1 MGTDSAAPA
10 ASSKIASNQVS
21 GNIVVPDSSI
31 ERAGQMHTNHLI
43 FDRPGGIVPNAGV
56 YPLSPQQLR
65 TAYSVP
71 SSGGSGTICIVDAFD
86 YPTALADFNFFA
98 ATYGLPRETST
109 NVTASTNQ
117 VFQVVYGNGK
127 KPRSNSGWNQE
138 EALDIEWAHAMAP
151 NAKIV
156 LIEAQSNTGNYLYTS
171 QNTAASQPNCK
182 EISNSWG
189 GGEASGEAANDV
201 YFQHAGIVTFV
212 SSGDNGG
219 KQQYPAASP
228 YVVAAGGTSLNV
240 DAAGNW
246 LGETGWS
253 GSGGGPSSYE
263 PKPAFQNG
271 ISLLSSKR
279 GIPDVSSDADPNTGV
294 AVYIA
299 GSWYQFGGT
308 SVACPCLA
316 GMTNNAGHFY
326 SSSNAQ
332 NTAIYA
338 GLGGANFRDIT
349 SGTAGTFS
357 CGAGWDFVTGV
368 GAPNGIAGL

>member
-1 MGTDSAAPA
+1 MDSGAPA
-10 ASSKIASNQVS
+10 ASANVASNQVS
-21 GNIVVPDSSI
+21 GNIIIPDSSI
-31 ERAGQMHTNHLI
+31 QRAGEMHTNHLI
-43 FDRPGGIVPNAGV
+43 LDKKGIVPNAGI

-65 TAYSVP
+65 TAYGVP
-71 SSGGSGTICIVDAFD
+71 SSGGSGTIVLVDAFD
-86 YPTALADFNFFA
+86 YPNALADFNFFSQ
-98 ATYGLPRETST
+98 TYGLPQETST
-109 NVTASTNQ
+109 NALAASNT
-117 VFQVVYGNGK
+117 VFQVVYGSGK
-127 KPRSNSGWNQE
+127 KPRNNAGWSQE
-138 EALDIEWAHAMAP
+138 AALDIEWAHAMAP

-156 LIEAQSNTGNYLYTS
+156 LVEAQSNTGNYLYTS
-171 QNTAASQPNCK
+171 QNVAASLPNVK

-189 GGEASGEAANDV
+189 GGESSNESGSDG

-228 YVVAAGGTSLNV
+228 FVVAVGGTSLNV

-263 PKPAFQNG
+263 AKPAFQNG
-271 ISLLSSKR
+271 IALLGTKR

-294 AVYIA
+294 AVYWN
-299 GSWYQFGGT
+299 GGWYQFGGT
-308 SVACPCLA
+308 SVSSPCMA
-316 GMTNNAGHFY
+316 GMANIAGHFY

-349 SGTAGTFS
+349 SGSAGSFS
-357 CGAGWDFVTGV
+357 CAAGWDFVTGV
-368 GAPNGIAGL
+368 GSPHGVSGL